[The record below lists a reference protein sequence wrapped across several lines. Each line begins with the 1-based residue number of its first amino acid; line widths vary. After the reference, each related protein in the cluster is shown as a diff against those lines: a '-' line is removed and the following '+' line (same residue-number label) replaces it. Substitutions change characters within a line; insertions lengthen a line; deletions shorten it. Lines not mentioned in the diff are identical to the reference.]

1 MGRIC
6 RMRLGYLTLV
16 ALEITARSDVLD
28 AKHLR
33 RWQDKPPRRRRPQ
46 AGFHSPQRTWA
57 LSPMVAN
64 AWRAKGRRS
73 PRLWMSLVASQ
84 ACCDVSGR
92 ARPSREDYLCFVKTL
107 AKTSESTLP
116 PQSDKP
122 MTAPRSPLVPERTCF
137 KAAAKGAAP
146 APSATLCVSEK

>member
-6 RMRLGYLTLV
+6 RMRLRSLTLV

-28 AKHLR
+28 AAHLR
-33 RWQDKPPRRRRPQ
+33 RWQDKPPP
-46 AGFHSPQRTWA
+46 SPTSASWVSFSA
-57 LSPMVAN
+57 ASLGLEPTVAN

-73 PRLWMSLVASQ
+73 PRLWPSLVARQ

-92 ARPSREDYLCFVKTL
+92 ARPSWEDYFCLDNTL

-116 PQSDKP
+116 PHSDKP
-122 MTAPRSPLVPERTCF
+122 MTVPRSPLVPERTCF